1 VSDDFTHDD
10 ADDAPPRRRSDRDR
24 PPERMSVWRFIS
36 PGTFGAA
43 VILFF
48 LPWTDLSCNG
58 PTGKMQMITQSGY
71 QSAVGEASEG
81 EGFTKLRE
89 EMGPQPGMPGMKAE
103 VKLDANDFLKKIHQ
117 KGAEKDTADTTEKAP
132 LLWLYLVLLVGG
144 AVVPVFLP
152 AAQIRGAIILGFVGF
167 AVLLLILQMVLG
179 FPLANDAAKANTEM
193 KEAGDMGR
201 NGFGPD
207 LKLGGKVEIK
217 SSYLMAFWGSVLALV
232 ASAGLGVVQVVQG
245 RPQGGRGKRSRPRDD
260 DPE

>member
-1 VSDDFTHDD
+1 MSDDFTYDD
-10 ADDAPPRRRSDRDR
+10 ADDAPPRRRSDR
-24 PPERMSVWRFIS
+24 PPERPSVWRFLS
-36 PGTFGAA
+36 PGTFGVA

-81 EGFTKLRE
+81 EGFAKLRE

-117 KGAEKDTADTTEKAP
+117 KGAEKETADTTEKAP
-132 LLWLYLVLLVGG
+132 LLWLYLVLLVAG
-144 AVVPVFLP
+144 AVVPVVLP
-152 AAQIRGAIILGFVGF
+152 TAQIRGAIILGFVGF
-167 AVLLLILQMVLG
+167 AVLLLVLQMVLG
-179 FPLANDAAKANTEM
+179 FPLANDAAKANSEM
-193 KEAGDMGR
+193 KQAGDMGR
-201 NGFGPD
+201 NGFGPG

-217 SSYLMAFWGSVLALV
+217 SSYLPSFWGTLLCLV

-245 RPQGGRGKRSRPRDD
+245 RPQGGRGSRSRRPRDD
-260 DPE
+260 PDE